1 MNRDLIEK
9 FHQVAVSPK
18 AQKDKYLA
26 AGEKVVLTAPVYTPE
41 EIIHS
46 MGFVPMGAWG
56 ADIEFNRAKE
66 YFPAFMC
73 SIVQSILELGMTGE
87 YQGVDA
93 LVVPSLCDTLKCLG
107 ENWKYGVPSIPFIPM
122 TYPQNRKPEY
132 GIKFT
137 MAGYERVIRDLEKVG
152 GKFDENKLA
161 ESIKIYNR
169 HNQVMRELD
178 EILAVHPEVTAA
190 QRSDIYKSAFFMK
203 KEEHTALVEQ
213 LIEDL
218 KGSES
223 GEEKLPVMVSGI
235 LTDAPGLNKIFDD
248 LGMHIVADDVAAQTR
263 QYRTD
268 APEGNDPLRDLAQK
282 FADMNDCSVLYDQE
296 KHRPNLIVET
306 AKARGA
312 KGLIVVL
319 TKFCDP
325 EEFDYVMIK
334 RACDDAG
341 IPVALVEVDRQMKEF
356 EQIRTNLETFRDVL
370 TM

>member
-56 ADIEFNRAKE
+56 ADIELNRAKE

-223 GEEKLPVMVSGI
+223 GEEKLPVIIHSRDASQDTFDIMKKEHAGTTGGVIHCFSGSAEMAKEYVKMGYYI
-235 LTDAPGLNKIFDD
+235 GVGGVVTFKNSRVLKEVVKAIPLEC
-248 LGMHIVADDVAAQTR
+248 IV
-263 QYRTD
+263 
-268 APEGNDPLRDLAQK
+268 
-282 FADMNDCSVLYDQE
+282 
-296 KHRPNLIVET
+296 VET
-306 AKARGA
+306 DCPYLAPAPHRGKRNSSAYLPLVIEEIARLKEITA
-312 KGLIVVL
+312 EEVENVTYENAQRLYGLIH
-319 TKFCDP
+319 
-325 EEFDYVMIK
+325 
-334 RACDDAG
+334 
-341 IPVALVEVDRQMKEF
+341 
-356 EQIRTNLETFRDVL
+356 
-370 TM
+370 